1 MLCIEATTQ
10 AVNEWGAVDFN
21 DHEVKGDIM
30 DYHTSIEPVAD
41 DSRIMKL
48 IGTLGAKDGIDR
60 LHAREELEHMG
71 VRAGPYLAR
80 ALGHRSD
87 RVRWEAA
94 KALTRIRDRRAAPAL
109 VRALMDESFEVQWL
123 AAEAL
128 IGLGNE
134 ALTPLLKGL
143 ISNYGSVYFRQGA
156 HHILH
161 DLERRRALEPLTLR
175 VLDEL
180 REIEP
185 LEPYPVSAGR
195 ALEAL
200 LNRRMKAELV

>member
-1 MLCIEATTQ
+1 MENNTA
-10 AVNEWGAVDFN
+10 
-21 DHEVKGDIM
+21 
-30 DYHTSIEPVAD
+30 IEPVAD

-48 IGTLGAKDGIDR
+48 IATLEAKDGIDR

-71 VRAGPYLAR
+71 VRTGPYLAR
-80 ALGHRSD
+80 ALGHHSD

-94 KALTRIRDRRAAPAL
+94 KALIRIHDRRAAPAL
-109 VRALMDESFEVQWL
+109 VNCLMDESFEVQWL

-128 IGLGNE
+128 IALGHE
-134 ALTPLLKGL
+134 ALVPLLKGL
-143 ISNYGSVYFRQGA
+143 INNYGSVYFRQGA

-161 DLERRRALEPLTLR
+161 DLERKCELDPLTLR

-195 ALEAL
+195 ALMVL
-200 LNRRMKAELV
+200 QNRNAQAQVV

>member
-1 MLCIEATTQ
+1 MENNTA
-10 AVNEWGAVDFN
+10 
-21 DHEVKGDIM
+21 
-30 DYHTSIEPVAD
+30 IEPVAD

-48 IGTLGAKDGIDR
+48 IATLEAKDGIDR

-71 VRAGPYLAR
+71 ARTGPYLAR
-80 ALGHRSD
+80 ALGHHSD

-94 KALTRIRDRRAAPAL
+94 KALRRIHDRRAAPAL
-109 VRALMDESFEVQWL
+109 VNCLMDESFEVQWL

-128 IGLGNE
+128 IALGHE
-134 ALTPLLKGL
+134 ALVPLLKGL
-143 ISNYGSVYFRQGA
+143 INNYGSVYFRQGA

-161 DLERRRALEPLTLR
+161 DLERKRELDPLTLR

-195 ALEAL
+195 ALVAL
-200 LNRRMKAELV
+200 QNRRTQAQVV